1 MTYKRNIPIIF
12 LALAKWEN
20 SGKIFDRPRIEKLIS
35 GHNKFINRSKNY
47 KKGNRIFFLETH
59 LNFQYYYFFYYFK
72 RKYLIE
78 KLNRH

>member
-35 GHNKFINRSKNY
+35 GHNRFINRSKTT
-47 KKGNRIFFLETH
+47 KKGTEFFFRNTFEFSIFLFL
-59 LNFQYYYFFYYFK
+59 LLF
-72 RKYLIE
+72 
-78 KLNRH
+78 